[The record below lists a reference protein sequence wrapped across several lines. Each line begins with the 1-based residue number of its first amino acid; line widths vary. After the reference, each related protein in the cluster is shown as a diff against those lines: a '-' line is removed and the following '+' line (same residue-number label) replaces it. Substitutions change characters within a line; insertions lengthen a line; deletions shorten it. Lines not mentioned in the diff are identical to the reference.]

1 MPDLSQ
7 RRLAGLLTLINQAI
21 EGKELSIDSQ
31 LVHGFKALLDDE
43 SLDPAMV
50 ALILAL
56 PSQAY
61 LSELANPIYP
71 AAIKQAREYLKTQ
84 LANVLSA
91 DFEKVYQDHQVQGAY
106 QATANDIAHRSLK
119 NIALSYWVE
128 TKAEL
133 AQQEV
138 VKQFKT
144 ANNMTDQ
151 FAALSIAVN
160 SNHQQAEELLA
171 AFYEQWKAEPL
182 VVNKW
187 LMLSAS
193 QEQENAVT
201 KVKSL
206 MEHSAFDLK
215 NPNKVRS
222 VLGGF
227 GQSVAGFHNA
237 DGSGYQFL
245 ADQIILLNKRNPQIA
260 SRLCTPLTRWKKMQ
274 PELSVKMKEQLERIM
289 AEDLSKDVYEV
300 ISKSLA

>member
-1 MPDLSQ
+1 
-7 RRLAGLLTLINQAI
+7 
-21 EGKELSIDSQ
+21 
-31 LVHGFKALLDDE
+31 
-43 SLDPAMV
+43 MV

-71 AAIKQAREYLKTQ
+71 AAIKQARQYLKGQ
-84 LANVLSA
+84 LANALST
-91 DFEKVYQDHQVQGAY
+91 DFERVYHEHKIQGEY
-106 QATANDIAHRSLK
+106 QATAKDIAHRFLK

-128 TKAEL
+128 TDSEL

-138 VKQFKT
+138 VTQFQT

-151 FAALSIAVN
+151 FAALSIVVN
-160 SNHQQAEELLA
+160 SQHGKAVELLA
-171 AFYEQWKAEPL
+171 AFYEQWKSEPL

-193 QEQENAVT
+193 QEQDTALT
-201 KVKSL
+201 TVKGL

-237 DGSGYQFL
+237 DGSGYHFL

-260 SRLCTPLTRWKKMQ
+260 SRLCTPLTRWKKLQ
-274 PELSVKMKEQLERIM
+274 PELSVKMKAELERIL